1 MPSSPAVLSAPGTHM
16 NINDPF
22 GRLAKR
28 HQTGYESIRA
38 SLQQAGINTP
48 QAAREIIRKTNIRS
62 LKIVGSCLLALL
74 LIAALLPKM
83 LPVALG
89 IAFLILVWI
98 TTWVIN
104 GRRYIKR
111 YIDEDLNPEAKSK

>member
-1 MPSSPAVLSAPGTHM
+1 M

-22 GRLAKR
+22 GRMAKR
-28 HQTGYESIRA
+28 HQTGYESVRA
-38 SLQQAGINTP
+38 TLQQAGIDTP
-48 QAAREIIRKTNIRS
+48 QAAREIIRRTNIRS
-62 LKIVGSCLLALL
+62 AKIVGFCLLALL
-74 LIAALLPKM
+74 LIAMLLPKL
-83 LPVALG
+83 LPVALA

-111 YIDEDLNPEAKSK
+111 YIDEALDPEANSK

>member
-1 MPSSPAVLSAPGTHM
+1 M

-22 GRLAKR
+22 GRMAKR

-48 QAAREIIRKTNIRS
+48 EAAREIMRQTNIRS
-62 LKIVGSCLLALL
+62 LKIFAFCLLALL
-74 LIAALLPKM
+74 LIALLLPKL
-83 LPVALG
+83 LPAALV
-89 IAFLILVWI
+89 IAFLILLWI
-98 TTWVIN
+98 TTWVVN

-111 YIDEDLNPEAKSK
+111 YIDEDLNPGTKSK